1 MCGAGATSGPVAQ
14 PDPVTSRAA
23 YAAQNLFRDKSEAK
37 LVTLTALRNYV
48 PGPWKQAARAA
59 LQRQQL
65 RRAMRHLVSLPIGT
79 VPDHR
84 LLAELRSAW
93 DNEGFTADLDYL
105 AEVARLAAATP
116 GPVLECGSGLTTLLL
131 GALAGRRGVE
141 VWSLEHD
148 ADWRR
153 RVSVALRE
161 HITDQVYLWLSPL
174 TDYGEFDWY
183 AATLRVPT
191 GLVGARRA
199 LRWGVLSHA
208 ARPRGRRA
216 GWGGRVRAAA
226 PRRRRRRGRRRR
238 AQPVPPR
245 APAAPPVLSDRAR
258 APRSAPSRRCA
269 RRTGAGVRIEG
280 AAEVGVD
287 SFDAGWQP
295 D

>member
-14 PDPVTSRAA
+14 TDPVTSRAA

-141 VWSLEHD
+141 VWALEHD
-148 ADWRR
+148 PQWRR
-153 RVSVALRE
+153 RGGAALRD
-161 HITDQVYLWLSPL
+161 HVAGQVYLWVSPPS
-174 TDYGEFDWY
+174 DYGAFDWY
-183 AATLRVPT
+183 AAPLPLMPEEFRLVVCDGPPDDTRGGRFGLLSVIGDRLPPGAVILLDDAARESEQDAVRRWTHAMPFRV
-191 GLVGARRA
+191 A
-199 LRWGVLSHA
+199 LRRL
-208 ARPRGRRA
+208 P
-216 GWGGRVRAAA
+216 GGALAEIT
-226 PRRRRRRGRRRR
+226 
-238 AQPVPPR
+238 
-245 APAAPPVLSDRAR
+245 
-258 APRSAPSRRCA
+258 RC
-269 RRTGAGVRIEG
+269 
-280 AAEVGVD
+280 
-287 SFDAGWQP
+287 
-295 D
+295 

>member
-131 GALAGRRGVE
+131 GALAGRPRGE
-141 VWSLEHD
+141 GWALGHD
-148 ADWRR
+148 PQWRR
-153 RVSVALRE
+153 RGGAALRDPL
-161 HITDQVYLWLSPL
+161 TGPTYPWLSPL
-174 TDYGEFDWY
+174 R
-183 AATLRVPT
+183 A
-191 GLVGARRA
+191 VGA
-199 LRWGVLSHA
+199 
-208 ARPRGRRA
+208 
-216 GWGGRVRAAA
+216 
-226 PRRRRRRGRRRR
+226 
-238 AQPVPPR
+238 
-245 APAAPPVLSDRAR
+245 
-258 APRSAPSRRCA
+258 
-269 RRTGAGVRIEG
+269 
-280 AAEVGVD
+280 
-287 SFDAGWQP
+287 
-295 D
+295 